1 MYKLS
6 GGVRQWCVPDSNRA
20 VEEVRKGFLP
30 LDHAQGIG
38 YFWNFGIITF
48 LVVDE
53 SAPLFQEVLDDG
65 IPSYTTRCSIS
76 SYRVLVAHQVTG
88 CE

>member
-6 GGVRQWCVPDSNRA
+6 GGVRQWCVPDSNRV

-65 IPSYTTRCSIS
+65 IPSDATRCIILSHLSI
-76 SYRVLVAHQVTG
+76 VVHQVAG